1 MIKFIFKVTELIL
14 TKISF
19 LFPNSEIKELFNGE
33 TVEQQVL
40 KDVNKSLDE
49 IHIFGTAILSRGNI
63 PLQMP
68 LQDSPDNRVKRE
80 LE

>member
-40 KDVNKSLDE
+40 KDINKSLDE